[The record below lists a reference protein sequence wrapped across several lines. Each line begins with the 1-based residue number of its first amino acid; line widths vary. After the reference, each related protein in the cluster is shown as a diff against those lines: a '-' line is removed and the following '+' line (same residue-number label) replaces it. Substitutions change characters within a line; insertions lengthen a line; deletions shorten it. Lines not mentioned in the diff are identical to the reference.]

1 MKSWT
6 FSRKVSASIA
16 LSSLIVALV
25 LSGFV
30 YITFRHWSDRQ
41 QTDLLDAKLKQF
53 ELRIKE
59 VGFLPSLL
67 TPGLGKG
74 KGAAAVFNPDLSV
87 LSAELED
94 GQTLQLLDS
103 GGRVLAKTGAAEAD
117 PQNIV
122 HQAEREFSLLV
133 FGNVTLR
140 LTDSGTSAN
149 AAAAGEI
156 GRILLFGLILAAVVA
171 IATGWLVARSAL
183 RPIRS
188 MIGEAR
194 GIGAGNLSQRL
205 QVPAA
210 EDELHQLAETFNG
223 LLQRLE
229 VSFEQQRR
237 FIADASHELKTPLA
251 IIEGHANMIQRWGRS
266 SPEVLAESLGFMTEE
281 TGRMK
286 ELISQLLLLAEAEQ
300 ALPETGAGYCFPDEI
315 LAELL
320 PQLARINPGVTLQAE
335 PGAQTAALP
344 VQMNEAACRRVLR
357 NIIENALKYTP
368 DGGKVSVDLHADGGQ
383 VEVVVA
389 DTGIGIPPAHLP
401 HIFDRFYRAEGSRNR
416 AGGGSGLGLAIV
428 KALMERY
435 GGSVTLESTVGKG
448 TVVTLRFAGERDSS
462 GAALP
467 AEHDIAG

>member
-25 LSGFV
+25 LSVFV

-41 QTDLLDAKLKQF
+41 QTDLLEAKLKQF

-74 KGAAAVFNPDLSV
+74 KGAAAVFNPDLS
-87 LSAELED
+87 SMAAELGD
-94 GQTLQLLDS
+94 GQALQLLDS
-103 GGRVLAKTGAAEAD
+103 GGRVLAEAGAAEPDAQD
-117 PQNIV
+117 IA

-133 FGNVTLR
+133 FGDVTLR
-140 LTDSGTSAN
+140 LTDRGVSAS

-156 GRILLFGLILAAVVA
+156 GRILLFGLVIATGVAV
-171 IATGWLVARSAL
+171 ATGWLVARSAL

-205 QVPAA
+205 QMPAA

-229 VSFEQQRR
+229 VSFEQQHR
-237 FIADASHELKTPLA
+237 FVADASHELKTPLA

-266 SPEVLAESLGFMTEE
+266 SPEVLAESLTFMTEE

-300 ALPETGAGYCFPDEI
+300 GLPGGSAGSCFPEDI

-320 PQLARINPGVTLQAE
+320 PQLAQINPGVQLKLE
-335 PGAQTAALP
+335 PGGQTAGLP
-344 VQMNEAACRRVLR
+344 VRMNKEACRRVLR

-368 DGGKVSVDLHADGGQ
+368 EGGTVSIGLRSGAGQ
-383 VEVVVA
+383 VMVTVA
-389 DTGIGIPPAHLP
+389 DTGIGISPGHLP

-428 KALMERY
+428 KAMMERH
-435 GGSVTLESTVGKG
+435 GGSVSLESLPGEG
-448 TVVTLRFAGERDSS
+448 TVVTLRFAGGSS
-462 GAALP
+462 GRVPLDQSN
-467 AEHDIAG
+467 ERTG